1 MPLLRAWDRLTLTA
15 VPSAVSCARAFA
27 KFTLRWWDA
36 THVMD
41 DALLVVSEL
50 VTNAV
55 TATGPK
61 TTTPTWTDIKAEHIL
76 GVQLRVVDMHL
87 YVEVWDRSDEVPG
100 TKHPTAD
107 AEDGRGLLLVEA
119 LTKRWGTSRPPVGGK
134 IVWAELALSKPPTLT
149 VDVPPLPHRLPAH
162 VRVPEGKAK
171 DAVATAL
178 MQRVLEGL
186 RNL

>member
-1 MPLLRAWDRLTLTA
+1 MRAWDRLMLAA
-15 VPSAVSCARAFA
+15 VPSAASCARAFA
-27 KFTLRWWDA
+27 KYTLRWWDA

-61 TTTPTWTDIKAEHIL
+61 TTTPTWTDVKAEHIL

-87 YVEVWDRSDEVPG
+87 YVEVWDRSRELPG
-100 TKHPTAD
+100 TKHPTVD
-107 AEDGRGLLLVEA
+107 VENGRGLLLVEA
-119 LTKRWGTSRPPVGGK
+119 LTKRWGTSQSSAGGK
-134 IVWAELALSKPPTLT
+134 VVWAEWELSTPPTLT
-149 VDVPPLPHRLPAH
+149 VDVPPVPHRVPGH
-162 VRVPEGKAK
+162 VRVPEGAAK
-171 DAVATAL
+171 DTVDIAL
-178 MQRVLEGL
+178 MERVLEGL